1 VGGGRRLGLTFVL
14 EAEDAIRIRVTSRGG
29 FTGVPS
35 SRELD
40 VDQLPG
46 AQKTR
51 VRELVDRGVWR
62 APEVQRTPHPRPQ
75 DFEYTVDVDDG
86 DRKKTIV
93 LHKSAASQELR
104 DLIDLVEG
112 S

>member
-1 VGGGRRLGLTFVL
+1 M
-14 EAEDAIRIRVTSRGG
+14 
-29 FTGVPS
+29 PS

-51 VRELVDRGVWR
+51 VRELVDRGVWS
-62 APEVQRTPHPRPQ
+62 APETQRAPHPRPH
-75 DFEYTVDVDDG
+75 DFEYTLDVDDAG
-86 DRKKTIV
+86 RKKTIV
-93 LHKSAASQELR
+93 LHKSAASQDLR
-104 DLIDLVEG
+104 DLIDVVEG